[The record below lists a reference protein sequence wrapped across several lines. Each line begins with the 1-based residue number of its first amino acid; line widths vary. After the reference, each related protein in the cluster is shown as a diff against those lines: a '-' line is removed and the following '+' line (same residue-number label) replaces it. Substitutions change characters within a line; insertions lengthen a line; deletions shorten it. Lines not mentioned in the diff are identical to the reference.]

1 MNYKQVYLLE
11 QCVVWQRLSVHL
23 GWNCDNV
30 RASYDE
36 ISKAVQNEV
45 YAGAKTFVKENKGR
59 YDCGGYIYS
68 GQGQELGQF
77 WAKLAVGNATLQK
90 TSSNTDITSGNE
102 LYSIAG
108 ATYGVYSDKGC
119 TKQLATLTTNSN
131 ANTET
136 VEVRAGTVY
145 IKELSAPAGYKV
157 DDTVYPLTVKT
168 GETSTLKVSDTPKV
182 TETLIELFKID
193 METGKSTAQGNAS
206 LEGAEFTWNFSACYY
221 NKNNLPAAPTR
232 TWTTMQRWKSSIL

>member
-1 MNYKQVYLLE
+1 MYELL
-11 QCVVWQRLSVHL
+11 
-23 GWNCDNV
+23 N
-30 RASYDE
+30 DE

-45 YAGAKTFVKENKGR
+45 YAGAKAFVKENKGR

-131 ANTET
+131 GNTET

-182 TETLIELFKID
+182 IET
-193 METGKSTAQGNAS
+193 
-206 LEGAEFTWNFSACYY
+206 
-221 NKNNLPAAPTR
+221 
-232 TWTTMQRWKSSIL
+232 